1 MNNKRQT
8 IWLVSMLSLMVILSA
23 YYLFTEDVNPSQVA
37 TDGTQQEQVKG
48 DATEASG
55 TTANDEGITVTDVTD
70 GTSANATDS
79 NATDSTSNAAQE
91 QGTATDPAATAA
103 ANQEDEEVLR
113 QLEEAGG
120 FSASVFSQ
128 MQEKRDQKLY
138 DEYNKLY
145 GTISD
150 TKQDDKAAGSAVE
163 QLNLLED
170 KSSKITGLEEELVKQ
185 FSNAAVYPDGDRYK
199 VVVQSDKLEKS
210 QADSILTMVI
220 TELGV
225 SPEQVTIQYVK

>member
-23 YYLFTEDVNPSQVA
+23 YYLFTEDVNPSTDLV
-37 TDGTQQEQVKG
+37 TDGTQQEQLKDG
-48 DATEASG
+48 ATEASG
-55 TTANDEGITVTDVTD
+55 ATTNDGITVTDVTD
-70 GTSANATDS
+70 GAANADAS
-79 NATDSTSNAAQE
+79 KD
-91 QGTATDPAATAA
+91 TAGNQPAADGTAA
-103 ANQEDEEVLR
+103 ADNAAAADQADQEVLR

-120 FSASVFSQ
+120 ITASVFSQ

-145 GTISD
+145 SQISD
-150 TKQDDKAAGSAVE
+150 TKQDEKAAGTAVDE
-163 QLNLLED
+163 LNLLED
-170 KSSKITGLEEELVKQ
+170 KSSKITALEEELVKQ
-185 FSNAAVYPDGDRYK
+185 FKNAAVSPDGDRYK
-199 VVVQSDKLEKS
+199 VVVQSEKLEKS

-220 TELGV
+220 NELGV

>member
-70 GTSANATDS
+70 GTSANATDP
-79 NATDSTSNAAQE
+79 NAADSTSNAAQD

-103 ANQEDEEVLR
+103 ANQEDQAVLD
-113 QLEEAGG
+113 QLEKAGG

-185 FSNAAVYPDGDRYK
+185 FNNAAVYPDGDRYK